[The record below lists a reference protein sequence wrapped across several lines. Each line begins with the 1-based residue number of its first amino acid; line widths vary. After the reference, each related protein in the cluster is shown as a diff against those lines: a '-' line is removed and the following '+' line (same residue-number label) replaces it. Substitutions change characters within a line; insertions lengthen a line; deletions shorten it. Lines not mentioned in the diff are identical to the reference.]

1 MKVGI
6 YLGVCNNPPA
16 DFLHC
21 ECTRRPVIP
30 HHHNPASTYNKERAA
45 KPGEN
50 GLKWL
55 KWVKMDGASNVP
67 HPQCTRSIKRL
78 VMEQQTCERAKA
90 KVQVAADVQNS
101 ALDGEDPRDNL

>member
-6 YLGVCNNPPA
+6 CLGVCNNPPA
-16 DFLHC
+16 DLLHC

-30 HHHNPASTYNKERAA
+30 HHHNPPSTNNKERAA

-55 KWVKMDGASNVP
+55 KMDENGWQFKCATSSM
-67 HPQCTRSIKRL
+67 HKKR
-78 VMEQQTCERAKA
+78 K
-90 KVQVAADVQNS
+90 K
-101 ALDGEDPRDNL
+101 NLL